1 MERRATSLPLRAVIA
16 LPLLWLAV
24 MFLLPMLNV
33 LRLSLSEPASARPP
47 YTPVFDWNGGPSQ
60 WFDAFRQLKFGNY
73 ATALGDALYLD
84 AFLTSIML
92 AGAATLVL
100 LVISYPFALAISR
113 ASLRMKPVL
122 LALVI
127 LPFWTSFLI
136 RVYAWIAI
144 LKPEGYA
151 NNLLLWLGWIDQPL
165 SLINT
170 NGAVILGIVYAYLPF
185 MVLPIWASLER
196 LDNTLVEAAQDLGT
210 PPKTIFWVIILPLT
224 WPGALAGCLMVFIPA
239 LGEVIIPDLLGGS
252 DTLMIGKLIWTE
264 FFSNRDWP
272 LASAI
277 AVILLCLLGA
287 PIIAWQ
293 RLERRAQLRA

>member
-1 MERRATSLPLRAVIA
+1 MTRRTGLLPLRAVIV
-16 LPLLWLAV
+16 LPALWLAM

-33 LRLSLSEPASARPP
+33 LRLSVSEPASNRPP
-47 YTPVFDWNGGPSQ
+47 YTPVFVWSDGPAQ
-60 WFDAFRQLKFGNY
+60 WIEVFRQFKLDNY
-73 ATALGDALYLD
+73 ATALRDALYVD
-84 AFLTSIML
+84 ALLTSVML

-113 ASLRMKPVL
+113 ASQRVKPVL

-151 NNLLLWLGWIDQPL
+151 NSLLLWLGWIDQPL
-165 SLINT
+165 QLINT

-185 MVLPIWASLER
+185 MVLPLWASLER
-196 LDNTLVEAAQDLGT
+196 LDGNLVEAAQDLGT
-210 PPKTIFWVIILPLT
+210 PPRTIFWVIIVPLT

-239 LGEVIIPDLLGGS
+239 LGEVIIPDLLGGT
-252 DTLMIGKLIWTE
+252 DTLMIGKLIWSE

-272 LASAI
+272 LACAI
-277 AVILLCLLGA
+277 AVILLCILGA
-287 PIIAWQ
+287 PIMAWQ
-293 RLERRAQLRA
+293 WLERHAQLRA